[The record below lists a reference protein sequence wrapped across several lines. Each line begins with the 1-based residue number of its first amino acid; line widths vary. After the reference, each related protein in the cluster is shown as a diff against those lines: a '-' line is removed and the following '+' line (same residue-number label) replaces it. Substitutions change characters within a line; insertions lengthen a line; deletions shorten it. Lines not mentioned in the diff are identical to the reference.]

1 MHFILKTLKISSN
14 FGQTLSYSSKSD
26 KIVIGAPNYPG
37 GGAVFECHLPVNYFG
52 GSVTPDRDTP
62 DSCNRLFETQK
73 YDTNASYDSSNEQLG
88 SSILVTKKGDT
99 IACAP
104 RFKIN
109 LQCVKNQKST
119 SCDVIK
125 SNIGVKEESEI
136 AYAMP
141 GRSESF

>member
-1 MHFILKTLKISSN
+1 MKTVKISSN

-37 GGAVFECHLPVNYFG
+37 GGAVFECHLPLNYFG

-62 DSCNRLFETQK
+62 DSSTCSRLFETQK
-73 YDTNASYDSSNEQLG
+73 YETNASYDSSNEQLG

-104 RFKIN
+104 RFKVN

-119 SCDVIK
+119 SCDIIK
-125 SNIGVKEESEI
+125 SNTDEDVPSEI

-141 GRSESF
+141 GR